1 MMEEIFKSTEE
12 DMKKAVQYFK
22 NEIAGLRTGRAS
34 TALVEE
40 IKVDYYG
47 SKVPIKQL
55 ASVSVPEAN
64 QIVLQVWDKGAVE
77 LVEKAIVENLNLTPQ
92 KQGNV
97 LRLTL
102 PPLTEE
108 RRRELV
114 RMLHKMA
121 EEARVAVRN
130 IRRDAKELIEDQ
142 EGVSEDEIKRALE
155 RLQKLTDKYIEEI
168 NHLTEA
174 KEKRSLAKARTRK
187 VCSCHQTPLPSKVPC
202 IPLCPLCL

>member
-55 ASVSVPEAN
+55 ASISVPEAN
-64 QIVLQVWDKGAVE
+64 QIALQVWDKGAVE

-92 KQGNV
+92 KQGNL

-142 EGVSEDEIKRALE
+142 EGISEDEIKRALE
-155 RLQKLTDKYIEEI
+155 RVQKLTDKYIEEI

-174 KEKRSLAKARTRK
+174 KEKEILG
-187 VCSCHQTPLPSKVPC
+187 
-202 IPLCPLCL
+202 

>member
-1 MMEEIFKSTEE
+1 
-12 DMKKAVQYFK
+12 
-22 NEIAGLRTGRAS
+22 
-34 TALVEE
+34 
-40 IKVDYYG
+40 
-47 SKVPIKQL
+47 L
-55 ASVSVPEAN
+55 ASVSIPEAN
-64 QIVLQVWDKGAVE
+64 QIVLQIWDKGAVE

-108 RRRELV
+108 RRKELV

-142 EGVSEDEIKRALE
+142 EGISEDEIKRALE

-174 KEKRSLAKARTRK
+174 KEKEILG
-187 VCSCHQTPLPSKVPC
+187 
-202 IPLCPLCL
+202 

>member
-64 QIVLQVWDKGAVE
+64 QIVLQVWDKGAAE
-77 LVEKAIVENLNLTPQ
+77 LVEKAIMENLNLTPQ

-142 EGVSEDEIKRALE
+142 EGISEDEIKRALE

-174 KEKRSLAKARTRK
+174 KEKEILG
-187 VCSCHQTPLPSKVPC
+187 
-202 IPLCPLCL
+202 

>member
-40 IKVDYYG
+40 IKADYYG

-64 QIVLQVWDKGAVE
+64 QIVLQVWDKGAVD

-142 EGVSEDEIKRALE
+142 EGISEDEIKRALE

-168 NHLTEA
+168 NQLTEA
-174 KEKRSLAKARTRK
+174 KEREILG
-187 VCSCHQTPLPSKVPC
+187 
-202 IPLCPLCL
+202 

>member
-1 MMEEIFKSTEE
+1 MMDEIFKSTEE
-12 DMKKAVQYFK
+12 DMKRAVQYFK
-22 NEIAGLRTGRAS
+22 NEISGLRTGRAS

-64 QIVLQVWDKGAVE
+64 QIVLQVWDKGAVD

-142 EGVSEDEIKRALE
+142 EGISEDEIKRALE

-174 KEKRSLAKARTRK
+174 KEKEILG
-187 VCSCHQTPLPSKVPC
+187 
-202 IPLCPLCL
+202 

>member
-77 LVEKAIVENLNLTPQ
+77 LVEKAIIENLNITPQ
-92 KQGNV
+92 KQGNF

-142 EGVSEDEIKRALE
+142 EGISEDEIKRALE
-155 RLQKLTDKYIEEI
+155 KLQKLTDKHIEEI

-174 KEKRSLAKARTRK
+174 KEKEILG
-187 VCSCHQTPLPSKVPC
+187 
-202 IPLCPLCL
+202 

>member
-55 ASVSVPEAN
+55 ASISVPEAN
-64 QIVLQVWDKGAVE
+64 QIVLQVWDKGAVD
-77 LVEKAIVENLNLTPQ
+77 LVEKAIIENLNLTPQ
-92 KQGNV
+92 KQGNI

-168 NHLTEA
+168 NQLTEA
-174 KEKRSLAKARTRK
+174 KEKEILG
-187 VCSCHQTPLPSKVPC
+187 
-202 IPLCPLCL
+202 

>member
-1 MMEEIFKSTEE
+1 MMEELFKSTEE
-12 DMKKAVQYFK
+12 DMQKAVQYFK

-47 SKVPIKQL
+47 SKIPIKQL
-55 ASVSVPEAN
+55 ASASVPEPN
-64 QIVLQVWDKGAVE
+64 QIVLQVWDKNAVE

-92 KQGNV
+92 KQGNI
-97 LRLTL
+97 LRITL
-102 PPLTEE
+102 PPLTQE
-108 RRRELV
+108 RRKELV

-142 EGVSEDEIKRALE
+142 EGISEDEIKRSLE
-155 RLQKLTDKYIEEI
+155 RLQKITDKYIEDI
-168 NHLTEA
+168 NRLTEN
-174 KEKRSLAKARTRK
+174 KERE
-187 VCSCHQTPLPSKVPC
+187 
-202 IPLCPLCL
+202 IMG

>member
-64 QIVLQVWDKGAVE
+64 QIVLQVWDKGAVD
-77 LVEKAIVENLNLTPQ
+77 LVEKAIIENLNLTPQ

-142 EGVSEDEIKRALE
+142 EGISEDEIKRALE

-174 KEKRSLAKARTRK
+174 KEKEILG
-187 VCSCHQTPLPSKVPC
+187 
-202 IPLCPLCL
+202 

>member
-55 ASVSVPEAN
+55 ASISVPEAN
-64 QIVLQVWDKGAVE
+64 QIVLQVWDKGAVD
-77 LVEKAIVENLNLTPQ
+77 LVEKAIIENLNITPQ

-142 EGVSEDEIKRALE
+142 EGVSEDEIRRALE

-174 KEKRSLAKARTRK
+174 KEKEILG
-187 VCSCHQTPLPSKVPC
+187 
-202 IPLCPLCL
+202 

>member
-77 LVEKAIVENLNLTPQ
+77 LVEKAIIENLNLTPQ
-92 KQGNV
+92 KQGNI

-142 EGVSEDEIKRALE
+142 EGISEDEIKRALE

-174 KEKRSLAKARTRK
+174 KEKEILG
-187 VCSCHQTPLPSKVPC
+187 
-202 IPLCPLCL
+202 

>member
-22 NEIAGLRTGRAS
+22 NEIAGFRTGRAS

-55 ASVSVPEAN
+55 ASVSIPEAN

-92 KQGNV
+92 KQGNL

-142 EGVSEDEIKRALE
+142 EGISEDEIKRALE

-174 KEKRSLAKARTRK
+174 KEKEILG
-187 VCSCHQTPLPSKVPC
+187 
-202 IPLCPLCL
+202 

>member
-55 ASVSVPEAN
+55 ASISVPEAN
-64 QIVLQVWDKGAVE
+64 QIVLQVWDKGAVD
-77 LVEKAIVENLNLTPQ
+77 LVEKAIIENLNITPQ
-92 KQGNV
+92 KQGNI

-142 EGVSEDEIKRALE
+142 EGISEDEIKRALE

-168 NHLTEA
+168 NQLTEA
-174 KEKRSLAKARTRK
+174 KEKEILG
-187 VCSCHQTPLPSKVPC
+187 
-202 IPLCPLCL
+202 

>member
-1 MMEEIFKSTEE
+1 
-12 DMKKAVQYFK
+12 
-22 NEIAGLRTGRAS
+22 
-34 TALVEE
+34 
-40 IKVDYYG
+40 
-47 SKVPIKQL
+47 L

-64 QIVLQVWDKGAVE
+64 QIVLQVWDKGAVD

-92 KQGNV
+92 KQGNL

-142 EGVSEDEIKRALE
+142 EGISEDEIKRALE

-168 NHLTEA
+168 NHLTEV
-174 KEKRSLAKARTRK
+174 KEKEILG
-187 VCSCHQTPLPSKVPC
+187 
-202 IPLCPLCL
+202 

>member
-1 MMEEIFKSTEE
+1 MMEELFKSTEE
-12 DMKKAVQYFK
+12 DMQKAVQYFK

-47 SKVPIKQL
+47 SKIPIKQL
-55 ASVSVPEAN
+55 ASASVPEPN
-64 QIVLQVWDKGAVE
+64 QIVLQVWDKNAVE

-92 KQGNV
+92 KQGNI
-97 LRLTL
+97 LRITL
-102 PPLTEE
+102 PPLTQE
-108 RRRELV
+108 RRKELV

-142 EGVSEDEIKRALE
+142 EGISEDEIKRSLE
-155 RLQKLTDKYIEEI
+155 RLQKITDKYIEEI
-168 NHLTEA
+168 NRLTEN
-174 KEKRSLAKARTRK
+174 KERE
-187 VCSCHQTPLPSKVPC
+187 
-202 IPLCPLCL
+202 IMG

>member
-47 SKVPIKQL
+47 SKIPIKQL
-55 ASVSVPEAN
+55 ASISVPEAN
-64 QIVLQVWDKGAVE
+64 QIVLQVWDKGAVD
-77 LVEKAIVENLNLTPQ
+77 LVEKAIIENLNITPQ

-121 EEARVAVRN
+121 EEARIAVRN

-168 NHLTEA
+168 NQLTEA
-174 KEKRSLAKARTRK
+174 KEKEILG
-187 VCSCHQTPLPSKVPC
+187 
-202 IPLCPLCL
+202 

>member
-64 QIVLQVWDKGAVE
+64 QIVLQVWDKGAVD

-168 NHLTEA
+168 NQLMEA
-174 KEKRSLAKARTRK
+174 KEKEILG
-187 VCSCHQTPLPSKVPC
+187 
-202 IPLCPLCL
+202 

>member
-1 MMEEIFKSTEE
+1 MMEELFKSTEE
-12 DMKKAVQYFK
+12 DMQKAVQYFK

-55 ASVSVPEAN
+55 ASASVPEPN
-64 QIVLQVWDKGAVE
+64 QILLQVWDKNAVE

-97 LRLTL
+97 LRITL
-102 PPLTEE
+102 PPLTQE
-108 RRRELV
+108 RRKELV

-168 NHLTEA
+168 NRIAES
-174 KEKRSLAKARTRK
+174 KERE
-187 VCSCHQTPLPSKVPC
+187 
-202 IPLCPLCL
+202 IMG

>member
-64 QIVLQVWDKGAVE
+64 QIVLQVWDKGAVD

-174 KEKRSLAKARTRK
+174 KEKEILG
-187 VCSCHQTPLPSKVPC
+187 
-202 IPLCPLCL
+202 

>member
-64 QIVLQVWDKGAVE
+64 QIVLQVWDKGAVD

-92 KQGNV
+92 KQGNL

-142 EGVSEDEIKRALE
+142 EGISEDEIKRALE
-155 RLQKLTDKYIEEI
+155 KLQKLTDKYIEEI

-174 KEKRSLAKARTRK
+174 KEKEILG
-187 VCSCHQTPLPSKVPC
+187 
-202 IPLCPLCL
+202 

>member
-1 MMEEIFKSTEE
+1 MMEDIFKSTEE
-12 DMKKAVQYFK
+12 DMRKAVQYFK

-77 LVEKAIVENLNLTPQ
+77 LVEKAIIENLNLTPQ

-142 EGVSEDEIKRALE
+142 EGISEDEIKRALE

-174 KEKRSLAKARTRK
+174 KEKEILG
-187 VCSCHQTPLPSKVPC
+187 
-202 IPLCPLCL
+202 

>member
-64 QIVLQVWDKGAVE
+64 QIVLQVWDKGAVD
-77 LVEKAIVENLNLTPQ
+77 LVEKVIVENLNLTPQ

-174 KEKRSLAKARTRK
+174 KEKEILG
-187 VCSCHQTPLPSKVPC
+187 
-202 IPLCPLCL
+202 

>member
-64 QIVLQVWDKGAVE
+64 QIVLQVWDKGAVD
-77 LVEKAIVENLNLTPQ
+77 LVEKVIVENLNLTPQ

-142 EGVSEDEIKRALE
+142 EGISEDEIKRALE

-174 KEKRSLAKARTRK
+174 KEKEILG
-187 VCSCHQTPLPSKVPC
+187 
-202 IPLCPLCL
+202 

>member
-55 ASVSVPEAN
+55 ASISVPEAN

-77 LVEKAIVENLNLTPQ
+77 LVEKAIIENLNLTPQ

-114 RMLHKMA
+114 RMLHRMA

-142 EGVSEDEIKRALE
+142 EGISEDEIKRALE
-155 RLQKLTDKYIEEI
+155 KLQKLTDKYIEEI

-174 KEKRSLAKARTRK
+174 KEKEILG
-187 VCSCHQTPLPSKVPC
+187 
-202 IPLCPLCL
+202 

>member
-55 ASVSVPEAN
+55 ASISVPEAN
-64 QIVLQVWDKGAVE
+64 QIVLQVWDKGAVD
-77 LVEKAIVENLNLTPQ
+77 LVEKAIIENLNLTPQ

-174 KEKRSLAKARTRK
+174 KEKEILG
-187 VCSCHQTPLPSKVPC
+187 
-202 IPLCPLCL
+202 

>member
-64 QIVLQVWDKGAVE
+64 QIVLQVWDKGAVD

-92 KQGNV
+92 KQGNL

-142 EGVSEDEIKRALE
+142 EGISEDEIKRALE
-155 RLQKLTDKYIEEI
+155 KLQKLTDKYIEEI
-168 NHLTEA
+168 NQLTEA
-174 KEKRSLAKARTRK
+174 KEKEILG
-187 VCSCHQTPLPSKVPC
+187 
-202 IPLCPLCL
+202 